1 MFERELIILIVQ
13 IIAALGVVVSVVYLG
28 IQINQQNKITK
39 AQFGHSLTQRLYER
53 YFETSTNKDYAE
65 FLAKDWNADDLTPTD
80 ITRIQMAVIT
90 YLVDIFDVY
99 DKVQEGLVN
108 KSHLETRMNT
118 LKLGVM
124 KTTAA
129 KVVWSYWKNNREQ
142 SFIDWFESEIY
153 DDEAAGNV
161 SLEESLKMSKE
172 VNTVR

>member
-39 AQFGHSLTQRLYER
+39 AQFGHSLTQRLYDR
-53 YFETSTNKDYAE
+53 YFETSTNRDYAE

-129 KVVWSYWKNNREQ
+129 KVVWSYWKNNRDQ

-153 DDEAAGNV
+153 DDEAGNI

>member
-1 MFERELIILIVQ
+1 MVERELIILIVQ

-28 IQINQQNKITK
+28 VQINQQNKITK

-129 KVVWSYWKNNREQ
+129 KVVWSYWKNNRDQ

-153 DDEAAGNV
+153 DDEAGNI

>member
-28 IQINQQNKITK
+28 VQINQQNKITK

-53 YFETSTNKDYAE
+53 YFETSTNRDYAE

-129 KVVWSYWKNNREQ
+129 KVVWSYWKNNRNQ

-153 DDEAAGNV
+153 NNEAGNI

>member
-28 IQINQQNKITK
+28 VQINQQNKITK

-53 YFETSTNKDYAE
+53 YFETSTNRDYAE

-129 KVVWSYWKNNREQ
+129 KVVWSYWKNNRDQ

-153 DDEAAGNV
+153 DDEAGNV

>member
-1 MFERELIILIVQ
+1 MPVFFGFEIDFQRDIRKND
-13 IIAALGVVVSVVYLG
+13 YF
-28 IQINQQNKITK
+28 KI
-39 AQFGHSLTQRLYER
+39 LYER
-53 YFETSTNKDYAE
+53 YFETSTNRDYAE

-99 DKVQEGLVN
+99 DKVQEGLVT

-153 DDEAAGNV
+153 DDEAGNV

>member
-28 IQINQQNKITK
+28 VLINQQNKITK

-65 FLAKDWNADDLTPTD
+65 FLAKDWNADDLSPTD

-129 KVVWSYWKNNREQ
+129 KVVWSYWKNNRDQ

-153 DDEAAGNV
+153 DDEAGNI

>member
-28 IQINQQNKITK
+28 VQINQQNKITK

-53 YFETSTNKDYAE
+53 YFETSTNRDYAE

-153 DDEAAGNV
+153 DDEAGNV

>member
-28 IQINQQNKITK
+28 VQINQQNKITK

-153 DDEAAGNV
+153 NDEAGNV

>member
-28 IQINQQNKITK
+28 VQINQQNKITK

-129 KVVWSYWKNNREQ
+129 KVVWSYWKNNRDQ

-153 DDEAAGNV
+153 DDEAGNI